1 MTYAEVIENA
11 KNNLGKFCK
20 GCPECNGRACKNQ
33 VPGPGSKGVGDTAIR
48 NYDMWK
54 QVRVNMDTL
63 TANTGVDTK
72 ATLFGREFAY
82 PFFAGPVGAVMG
94 TVVGVLAPF
103 AIDKIFIEV
112 DEYKNRESY
121 KQDIISCIQE
131 ERQNYL
137 NIIAS
142 L

>member
-1 MTYAEVIENA
+1 
-11 KNNLGKFCK
+11 
-20 GCPECNGRACKNQ
+20 
-33 VPGPGSKGVGDTAIR
+33 
-48 NYDMWK
+48 
-54 QVRVNMDTL
+54 
-63 TANTGVDTK
+63 
-72 ATLFGREFAY
+72 
-82 PFFAGPVGAVMG
+82 MG

-103 AIDKIFIEV
+103 AIDKFFIEV